1 MPTPETSIEFDHEL
15 IRRYDH
21 SGPRYTSYPT
31 AVTFHE
37 DFGIQDYELACREGN
52 NDLVPAPLSLYFH
65 VPFCDTVCFYCA
77 CNKIV
82 TKHKSRAKPYLAS
95 LEREIAL
102 VGSKFARDRVV
113 EQLHFGGGTPTFLSE
128 DEISHVMWKVQSNFN
143 ACPSEDKD
151 FSIEIDPRSVT
162 PHYIKILG
170 TLGFNRYSL
179 GVQDVDLKVQQAVNR
194 IQPVEQ
200 TKQVL
205 QACRDVGAKSINID
219 LIYGLPLQTAERF
232 RRTVDTVIEMNP
244 DRLSVFNYAHLPEMF
259 KPQRRI
265 NTQDLPDSDQKLQI
279 LQNTIKQLSS
289 AGYVYIGMDHFAK
302 PDDELVIARQSGA
315 LQRNFQGYT
324 THGNC
329 DLVAMGVS
337 AISKIRGVFSQN
349 VKDEA
354 SYTAAIDANT
364 LPILKGYVMNDEDR
378 LRASII
384 QRLSCYGVLN
394 KREIEDKFSLEF
406 DFHFQP
412 ALKIMAP
419 MVDDGLLEINHET
432 IQITPKGWLLVR
444 NICMAFDQYT
454 RLSSNTRFSKVI

>member
-1 MPTPETSIEFDHEL
+1 MPNIENTIEFDRET
-15 IRRYDH
+15 IRRYNH

-31 AVTFHE
+31 AVTFH
-37 DFGIQDYELACREGN
+37 DKFGIQDYDQACLEGN

-65 VPFCDTVCFYCA
+65 IPFCDTVCFYCA

-95 LEREIAL
+95 LEREIEL
-102 VGSKFARDRVV
+102 VAAKFAQDRVV

-128 DEISHVMWKVQSNFN
+128 DEISHIMWKVQSLFS
-143 ACPSEDKD
+143 ACPSDSKD

-162 PHYIKILG
+162 PRYIKLLG

-179 GVQDVDLKVQQAVNR
+179 GVQDVDIKVQRAVNR

-200 TKQVL
+200 TREVL
-205 QACRDVGAKSINID
+205 QACRDAGAKSINID
-219 LIYGLPLQTAERF
+219 LIYGLPLQTPERF
-232 RRTVDTVIEMNP
+232 RQTVDTVIEMNP

-265 NTQDLPDSDQKLQI
+265 DTEELPGPDEKLQI
-279 LQNTIKQLSS
+279 LQNTIEQLSE

-302 PDDELVIARQSGA
+302 PDDELVIARQSGE

-349 VKDEA
+349 AKDEA
-354 SYTAAIDANT
+354 SYSAAIDADA

-378 LRASII
+378 LRARVI
-384 QRLSCYGVLN
+384 QRLSCYGSLN
-394 KREIEDKFSLEF
+394 KREIEDKFTLDFDQHFAQALER
-406 DFHFQP
+406 
-412 ALKIMAP
+412 LAP
-419 MVDDGLLEINHET
+419 MVDDGLLEIHPDE
-432 IQITPKGWLLVR
+432 IEITAKGWLLVR

-454 RLSSNTRFSKVI
+454 QRSSNTQFSKAI